1 MLLRKVARSVRRY
14 GMIRPGERVLLA
26 VSGGPDSV
34 ALSHSL
40 VELAREHRFDLHL
53 AHLNH
58 GLREGADYD
67 EAFCAELADR
77 LELPFACSRVDVA
90 REARRNRLSI
100 EEQAR
105 NSRYRFLEERAATW
119 SWRGRGAG

>member
-1 MLLRKVARSVRRY
+1 MLLRKVAPSVRRY

-40 VELAREHRFDLHL
+40 VELAREHPFDLHL

-58 GLREGADYD
+58 GLREGADCD
-67 EAFCAELADR
+67 EAFCAELAAR
-77 LELPFACSRVDVA
+77 APLSFSCSRVGVA
-90 REARRNRLSI
+90 RGARRNRPP
-100 EEQAR
+100 
-105 NSRYRFLEERAATW
+105 
-119 SWRGRGAG
+119 